1 MIKGKF
7 DLRGENMDNGNV
19 NGLEEMK
26 NIMLE
31 KSRSANVE
39 PIFTT
44 REGQEI
50 VLGEDLTKLLDDIL
64 EQAFIPFL
72 AEILWDSGYRRQNQN

>member
-1 MIKGKF
+1 
-7 DLRGENMDNGNV
+7 MDNGNV

-72 AEILWDSGYRRQNQN
+72 AEILWGSGYRRQNQN